1 MIVAGPASQAQ
12 AQVSEVAS
20 LWITDD
26 TTKTTY
32 HMQLDGTPI
41 DSFPTPNTAISSI
54 SVDPTDRTLWGAN
67 EGSSS
72 GTPPGKIVNYDRSG
86 TTLAQIGA
94 SEFGGLNTEGASVS
108 VAVGDDTLWVVDD
121 PTSKTIASVV
131 YNVAR
136 DGTLLSSFPVTDFD
150 PDSDSPQAV
159 AYDPY
164 SASLWLTDNST
175 ARVYNVSFT
184 GQLLSSFPTDI
195 ALFDTVRNVQGISV
209 ESADVLWM
217 TARDTGRIY
226 RITKSGDEVLD
237 SFLIAD
243 KVDGAANP
251 TGIAY
256 DRPPGDLGAAAD
268 FVVLALPG
276 AKLKMKHV
284 NRYTGVVG
292 DVGLADG
299 ATQDF
304 DDGLLTGKF
313 LVDPGADNSNNH
325 DVAISGGTVSADLDL
340 AVSDARFASLAASV
354 LHATQT
360 FGEIKTDTVIAGSP
374 GLNVIEAA
382 KIELAGEHL
391 TLVGDASSSFVFNI
405 ATTLKLKKKSSIIL
419 QGGVTPNNVFFN
431 VLGTKA
437 NAIESGSYAV
447 GTILAPTSK
456 FKINGAGS
464 VLLGLMIGGE
474 EIKLENGGRIRTF
487 DAELAAGG
495 IGAAEDAVV
504 VALPKARVMLGKDNP
519 GATGDVVLGPNSKQ
533 AFKDGLID
541 GTLLVDPAAI
551 NANLHSVV
559 ITGGTLNQ
567 ETSRSVADA
576 VDGSYAAARLAP
588 DQTFGAIKT
597 DKTISGVPGLNVI
610 STKRVTLDNGEVL
623 TLSGDA
629 STRFVLNV
637 AGNVQLKRGSS
648 VQLAGGVLARNVV
661 FNILGSSASCIC
673 SGSSGQ
679 GTMLNLRGSL
689 KVRDAGSSLV
699 GSLIA
704 GRAIS
709 IERAGVVQQA
719 S

>member
-1 MIVAGPASQAQ
+1 
-12 AQVSEVAS
+12 
-20 LWITDD
+20 
-26 TTKTTY
+26 
-32 HMQLDGTPI
+32 MQ
-41 DSFPTPNTAISSI
+41 
-54 SVDPTDRTLWGAN
+54 
-67 EGSSS
+67 
-72 GTPPGKIVNYDRSG
+72 
-86 TTLAQIGA
+86 
-94 SEFGGLNTEGASVS
+94 
-108 VAVGDDTLWVVDD
+108 
-121 PTSKTIASVV
+121 
-131 YNVAR
+131 
-136 DGTLLSSFPVTDFD
+136 
-150 PDSDSPQAV
+150 
-159 AYDPY
+159 
-164 SASLWLTDNST
+164 
-175 ARVYNVSFT
+175 
-184 GQLLSSFPTDI
+184 
-195 ALFDTVRNVQGISV
+195 
-209 ESADVLWM
+209 M
-217 TARDTGRIY
+217 
-226 RITKSGDEVLD
+226 
-237 SFLIAD
+237 
-243 KVDGAANP
+243 
-251 TGIAY
+251 
-256 DRPPGDLGAAAD
+256 
-268 FVVLALPG
+268 
-276 AKLKMKHV
+276 
-284 NRYTGVVG
+284 
-292 DVGLADG
+292 
-299 ATQDF
+299 
-304 DDGLLTGKF
+304 
-313 LVDPGADNSNNH
+313 
-325 DVAISGGTVSADLDL
+325 
-340 AVSDARFASLAASV
+340 
-354 LHATQT
+354 
-360 FGEIKTDTVIAGSP
+360 
-374 GLNVIEAA
+374 
-382 KIELAGEHL
+382 
-391 TLVGDASSSFVFNI
+391 
-405 ATTLKLKKKSSIIL
+405 
-419 QGGVTPNNVFFN
+419 
-431 VLGTKA
+431 
-437 NAIESGSYAV
+437 
-447 GTILAPTSK
+447 K